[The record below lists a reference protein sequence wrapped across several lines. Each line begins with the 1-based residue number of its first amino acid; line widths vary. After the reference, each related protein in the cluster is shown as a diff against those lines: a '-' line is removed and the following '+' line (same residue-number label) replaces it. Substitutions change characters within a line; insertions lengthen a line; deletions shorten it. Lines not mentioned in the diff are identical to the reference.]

1 MREGATMSDIV
12 ILLFSLGIILA
23 GAEVFVNGVEW
34 LGHKLN
40 LSEGAVGSVLAAV
53 GTALPETIIPIIAI
67 FFGNGNGTG
76 HEIGIGAI
84 LGAPLM
90 LSTLAMF
97 VTGAAVV
104 VFKGRR
110 VHRLQVRADC
120 TSMSRD
126 LSFFLAVFLLALG
139 CGLLPD
145 SLRFVKVV
153 VALLMVG
160 AYVWYVVT
168 MVTQERDIE
177 SDHQL
182 PDCYFAK
189 KQCPPS
195 LAMVLL
201 QVLFALGLIVLGA
214 NMFVNA
220 ITELALLYAVPAF
233 VLAIIIAPI
242 ATELPEK
249 FNSIIWISREKDTLA
264 LGNITGA
271 MVFQGSVIPALG
283 IIMTEWRLTG
293 GAFLSGILAIMS
305 SSFLL
310 WQLRR
315 NAYISGSSLLL
326 CGLFYVL
333 FIAAVFQGWIH

>member
-1 MREGATMSDIV
+1 MSDIV
-12 ILLFSLGIILA
+12 ILLISLGIILA
-23 GAEVFVNGVEW
+23 GAEIFVNGVEW
-34 LGHKLN
+34 LGQKLN

-67 FFGNGNGTG
+67 LFGNGGGAG

-104 VFKGRR
+104 VFRGRR
-110 VHRLQVRADC
+110 IHGYRVRADFS
-120 TSMSRD
+120 SMSRD
-126 LSFFLAVFLLALG
+126 LSFFLVVFVLALG
-139 CGLLPD
+139 CGLIPE
-145 SLRFVKVV
+145 SLKALKVII
-153 VALLMVG
+153 ALLMVG
-160 AYVWYVVT
+160 LYVWYVIA
-168 MVTQERDIE
+168 MVSQERDIE
-177 SDHQL
+177 SDEQL
-182 PDCYFAK
+182 PACYFAK
-189 KQCPPS
+189 KHCPPS
-195 LAMVLL
+195 LGIVLV
-201 QVLFALGLIVLGA
+201 QVLCALLLIVLGA
-214 NMFVNA
+214 NMFVNS
-220 ITELALLYAVPAF
+220 ITELAQLYAVPAF

-283 IIMTEWRLTG
+283 IMMTEWRLNS
-293 GAFLSGILAIMS
+293 GALLSGSLALVS
-305 SSFLL
+305 AAFLL

-315 NAYISGSSLLL
+315 RAYISGVSLLFS
-326 CGLFYVL
+326 GLFYVV
-333 FIAAVFQGWIH
+333 FIVAVMQGAVR